1 MGLFDQLKDRGED
14 LKDEVTDTA
23 DDVSDA
29 GGDAGDAVSDAF
41 GDLGSSAGDAVG
53 EVQDTASGAS
63 SRATDAFSNL
73 SESGGDFADDVA
85 DDVTDTGGDIQ
96 DEVNDAFSDFGDNA
110 SDAAD
115 SAGGSVKDAI
125 DSVADTGS
133 DAATDAFDTATDAPG
148 AAADAAL
155 DVSGASE
162 FAESDQAAKLRGD
175 IAEADEEGGVV
186 GAAKKFDAAAKA
198 GFDYILDNPNA
209 SLQEAAQQG
218 IEGVTGVDESNQGE
232 VAAELGRKLNERYG
246 DAKQGTA
253 LDNPVTEGAETV
265 GEIFIAEPAKA
276 AIRGTTGVSV
286 DQGTTEGTVG
296 AIDAFDVGVTIGTAG
311 VGKAGLAAGKGA
323 VKGSGEGATLASRLL
338 GRGGDDAAAG
348 LDEATG
354 ASDEAVR
361 SSVEAAESGGDAGR
375 LMTDGGLP
383 RAADE
388 SVQTAGSST
397 QVLDEGAAA
406 ADEAVSVPSRA
417 ADATDGGLLS
427 RFGIRG
433 AGLADESGRLA
444 RFGRSSDELARTSD
458 EAAPAADE
466 AARTSDEAARGS
478 DEAARG
484 ADDAAQG
491 SDDLA
496 TLSDEA
502 AQGADESP
510 GLARRFAGSTTG
522 KIIGGG
528 AAALGAGALLES
540 MGTFDKIT
548 VTDQQTGE
556 KYALVR
562 EKNYGSTDRR
572 DGGILWEV
580 KTGNEQEG
588 YTNSQGYTV
597 MVDVQGRNVIILDSA
612 GNRQK
617 AQVPVETF
625 QKAMKRAKGN
635 TGGGGA

>member
-14 LKDEVTDTA
+14 LKEAGSDAV

-41 GDLGSSAGDAVG
+41 GDIGGGASDAID
-53 EVQDTASGAS
+53 EVEDTASGAS

-73 SESGGDFADDVA
+73 SESGGDFADN
-85 DDVTDTGGDIQ
+85 VTDTGGDIQ
-96 DEVNDAFSDFGDNA
+96 DEVDDAFSDFTGGA
-110 SDAAD
+110 SDVAD
-115 SAGGSVKDAI
+115 SAGGGVKDAI
-125 DSVADTGS
+125 DSVTDTGS

-148 AAADAAL
+148 DAADAAL
-155 DVSGASE
+155 DASGATA

-175 IAEADEEGGVV
+175 IAAADEQGGVV

-246 DAKQGTA
+246 DAKRGTA

-265 GEIFIAEPAKA
+265 GEIFIAEPTKA

-296 AIDAFDVGVTIGTAG
+296 AIDAFDVGVTVGTAG
-311 VGKAGLAAGKGA
+311 LGKAGLAAGKGA
-323 VKGSGEGATLASRLL
+323 VKGGSSEGATLASRLL

-375 LMTDGGLP
+375 IMTDGGVPQL
-383 RAADE
+383 ADE

-397 QVLDEGAAA
+397 QVLDESAAV
-406 ADEAVSVPSRA
+406 ADDAVSVPSRA

-444 RFGRSSDELARTSD
+444 RFGRSSDELARASD

-466 AARTSDEAARGS
+466 AARGSDEVARGS
-478 DEAARG
+478 DEAA
-484 ADDAAQG
+484 QG
-491 SDDLA
+491 SDDVA
-496 TLSDEA
+496 RFSDEA

-522 KIIGGG
+522 KI
-528 AAALGAGALLES
+528 LGAGTAVVAGGALLES

-612 GNRQK
+612 GNRKK

-625 QKAMKRAKGN
+625 KKAIERSKGT
-635 TGGGGA
+635 TGGGAA